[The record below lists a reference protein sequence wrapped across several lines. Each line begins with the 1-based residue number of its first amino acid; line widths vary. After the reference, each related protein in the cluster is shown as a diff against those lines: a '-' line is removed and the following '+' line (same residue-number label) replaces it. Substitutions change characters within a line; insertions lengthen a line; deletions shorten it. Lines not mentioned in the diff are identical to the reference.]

1 MWLIPNSSLKRNIV
15 LFVAVLGVLVGVTLT
30 AVKVTTDYL
39 LYQEAT
45 STARNWARYLAESVT
60 DLEQIAAGE
69 QPSDASMAFFRS
81 ARKAGQVFRYEIFN
95 REGFSQLVSDQSKI
109 ALVDLS
115 EYSAP
120 AARAAA
126 TAQPIVDVKTG
137 NSIDLPSFFARAF
150 VPVVVD
156 LRTIATVSA
165 YVDQTEQR
173 DRFFKAFLLTA
184 AVLCLLTGLSF
195 AIPATAWYR
204 RTMEKQRAEELV
216 RQQKLQLDT
225 ALNNMSQGLNLVD
238 ERGRL
243 VICNDRY
250 RQMYG
255 LSRDAAKAGSTLR
268 DLVEKRIAAG
278 TFFSIDPEKYV
289 SDVLTSMEKRKPIA
303 VTRPM
308 NDGRVITV
316 IGRPIPGIGWVA
328 THEDVTERH
337 RLLQEREQ
345 TEKRLREQ
353 TLQLDTALQNMLQG
367 ILLFDSTKRVVI
379 CNRRYIDMYG
389 LSPDVVKPGLPFD
402 RLIAHR
408 KERGSFSGDV
418 DKYCND
424 LYAALA
430 LGETVGLVVDLPN
443 GRSIHILNQ
452 PMAGGGWVATH
463 EDVTERQRLL
473 REQERSE
480 QLLREEK
487 LKLDVALQNM
497 RQGLCM
503 FDAEGRIVLFN
514 NRYAQGMGLPADFLQ
529 GLSLLELFKH
539 RKATGDFIGDPEQF
553 YADVLAGMRD
563 GKPTTKIMKTVQ
575 GRALRVVD
583 QPMPSGGW
591 VATFEDIT
599 EQLQVES
606 DRDRTRRFLELIIDN
621 VPATI
626 FVKQASDRRYVL
638 VNRAGEKFWGIS
650 RADMIGKTADDILPP
665 DEAAA
670 IVARDDELLRSGQ
683 PIFDER
689 EVRTPTGGIRSISA
703 RRVIFQGED
712 DKSRYMLGVI
722 EDITARKRADAQIAH
737 LAHYDALTDLP
748 NRVLL
753 RERLEQNWPM
763 SGAADSLRCFTS
775 ISIISRASTTLWV
788 ILPVMSC
795 LRRLP
800 TGCVAVYGIPTRSP
814 VWAVTNLRSC
824 KLLSIGR
831 PMLPCLRNVCAM
843 LSCGRLIGSTVI
855 RSSLMS
861 ASASRCRPMMVATW
875 INCSRTPTWPCTGP
889 RRKDAV
895 PADISKP
902 RWMHA

>member
-1 MWLIPNSSLKRNIV
+1 MTTQIDPRSRAWLGSYASHAISDAAHSDVAASPNPAEPAKKPLDAMWLTPDMSLKRNIV
-15 LFVAVLGVLVGVTLT
+15 FFVSVLGVLVGVTLT

-69 QPSDASMAFFRS
+69 RPSDASMAFFRG

-115 EYSAP
+115 EYSAT

-126 TAQPIVDVKTG
+126 TGQPIVDVKTG

-156 LRTIATVSA
+156 QRTIATVSA

-173 DRFFKAFLLTA
+173 DQFFKAFLLTA

-289 SDVLTSMEKRKPIA
+289 SDVLTSMKQRKPIA

-316 IGRPIPGIGWVA
+316 IGRPIPGIGWVV

-345 TEKRLREQ
+345 TEQRLREQ

-367 ILLFDSTKRVVI
+367 ILLFDSNKRVVI
-379 CNRRYIDMYG
+379 CNRRYIEMYG

-463 EDVTERQRLL
+463 ETL
-473 REQERSE
+473 RSGSACCGSKNGPNSCSARKNSNSMW
-480 QLLREEK
+480 LSRICVRVFACSTRM
-487 LKLDVALQNM
+487 DALSFSTIATPRGWVCRRISSRASPCSSYSSIAKQ
-497 RQGLCM
+497 QG
-503 FDAEGRIVLFN
+503 I
-514 NRYAQGMGLPADFLQ
+514 
-529 GLSLLELFKH
+529 SLE
-539 RKATGDFIGDPEQF
+539 IPEQF

-606 DRDRTRRFLELIIDN
+606 DRDRARRFLELIIDN

-650 RADMIGKTADDILPP
+650 RADMIGKTADDVLPP

-712 DKSRYMLGVI
+712 D
-722 EDITARKRADAQIAH
+722 
-737 LAHYDALTDLP
+737 
-748 NRVLL
+748 NR
-753 RERLEQNWPM
+753 
-763 SGAADSLRCFTS
+763 DTC
-775 ISIISRASTTLWV
+775 
-788 ILPVMSC
+788 
-795 LRRLP
+795 
-800 TGCVAVYGIPTRSP
+800 
-814 VWAVTNLRSC
+814 
-824 KLLSIGR
+824 
-831 PMLPCLRNVCAM
+831 
-843 LSCGRLIGSTVI
+843 
-855 RSSLMS
+855 S
-861 ASASRCRPMMVATW
+861 A
-875 INCSRTPTWPCTGP
+875 
-889 RRKDAV
+889 
-895 PADISKP
+895 
-902 RWMHA
+902 